1 MPRLSPIAAV
11 LDSAKRPC
19 TSQKAIIAQIC
30 HVTLLQRVG
39 AATVAPAAS
48 KALPELPAAVES
60 ACSGTL
66 SKERGQT
73 GALKV
78 RSIVC

>member
-39 AATVAPAAS
+39 AATVAHPQTKHIHHMHAEFD
-48 KALPELPAAVES
+48 KA
-60 ACSGTL
+60 
-66 SKERGQT
+66 
-73 GALKV
+73 
-78 RSIVC
+78 